1 MSAIYSNADFQ
12 NVVLTVL
19 ACVVLAVF
27 VWCLYTFIRAIF
39 FFIFSGAKDEN
50 KKKWWSSIRFMLIGV
65 ILTVVLLLLVPTVLR
80 WMNVPDYTVYSPKN
94 IFGKAWELLNSV
106 FKLGNVLQK
115 SQLNNQYNGNM
126 YYNTTPAVQQPSSAG
141 YQL

>member
-1 MSAIYSNADFQ
+1 MSAIYGNADFQ

-27 VWCLYTFIRAIF
+27 VWCIYTFIRAIF

-50 KKKWWSSIRFMLIGV
+50 KKKWWSSIRFMIIGV
-65 ILTVVLLLLVPTVLR
+65 ILTIVLLFLVPTVLR
-80 WMNVPDYTVYSPKN
+80 WMNVPDYTIYSPRN
-94 IFGKAWELLNSV
+94 IFGKAGDIMNSV
-106 FKLGNVLQK
+106 FRLGNIVQK

-126 YYNTTPAVQQPSSAG
+126 YFDSTPAVQQPSSAG